1 MRQRLKFSTFYHLLN
16 VFIWNSFFI
25 SHDFPELFL
34 TNLSSVSRVQGP
46 ANILE
51 MKLEITNL
59 SFKLENKYLGKQYF
73 DFQSYLNTSSKT
85 CSSGSCLLCLDT
97 RVRYS
102 LNDKENP
109 CWSHDTS
116 PTRHMACKTQK
127 FN

>member
-59 SFKLENKYLGKQYF
+59 SFDLEIKFAGKQYF
-73 DFQSYLNTSSKT
+73 DF
-85 CSSGSCLLCLDT
+85 D
-97 RVRYS
+97 R
-102 LNDKENP
+102 
-109 CWSHDTS
+109 
-116 PTRHMACKTQK
+116 
-127 FN
+127 